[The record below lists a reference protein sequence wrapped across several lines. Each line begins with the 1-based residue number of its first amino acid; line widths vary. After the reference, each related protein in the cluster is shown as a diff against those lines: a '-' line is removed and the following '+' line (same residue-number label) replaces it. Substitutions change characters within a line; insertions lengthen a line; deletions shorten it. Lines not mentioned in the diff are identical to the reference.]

1 MATALQDIH
10 HSPYIWR
17 GKERSRRNTH
27 FITSGIN
34 SIDQAIGGWP
44 LGALIEF
51 ASKQVGIGEFSLL
64 TPVLRKLSQQDK
76 WIALICPPYIPY
88 APALSTNGIDI
99 KKILV
104 IATSNTSDTAW
115 AMDQAISSK
124 SCSAVVG
131 WFSFVTEKILRRLQ
145 LAIDTQETLGAYFIN
160 TESAPRNVPTPWR
173 ITVDG
178 KCDQTIINIT
188 KRRGGMP
195 VSALATTH
203 PVSQECCGSV

>member
-17 GKERSRRNTH
+17 GKEISRRNTH
-27 FITSGIN
+27 FITSEIN
-34 SIDQAIGGWP
+34 SIDQTIGGWP
-44 LGALIEF
+44 LGTLIEF
-51 ASKQVGIGEFSLL
+51 TSKQVGVGEFSLL
-64 TPVLRKLSQQDK
+64 TPALKKLSQQDK

-145 LAIDTQETLGAYFIN
+145 LAMDTQETLGA
-160 TESAPRNVPTPWR
+160 
-173 ITVDG
+173 
-178 KCDQTIINIT
+178 
-188 KRRGGMP
+188 
-195 VSALATTH
+195 
-203 PVSQECCGSV
+203 